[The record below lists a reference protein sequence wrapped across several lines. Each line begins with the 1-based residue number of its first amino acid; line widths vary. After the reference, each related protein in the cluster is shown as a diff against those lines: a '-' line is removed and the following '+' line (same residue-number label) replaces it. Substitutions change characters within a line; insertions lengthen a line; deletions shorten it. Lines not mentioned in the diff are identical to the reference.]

1 MLLFLIFSITA
12 TDILDKVDAIMNA
25 PKDREAKMVT
35 LVIDKNGREKKRE
48 TIMWQKGNKRLI
60 RFLTPAEDRGV
71 GFLSLTDEKM
81 YLYMP
86 AFNRIRRIASHI
98 KKNSFM
104 DTDFSYDDLS
114 SSSYKEKWS
123 SVIVS
128 QDDSTYTLKLTPK
141 KGTDTDYSCAIMI
154 VDKKNYLMKS
164 ISFYRGEK
172 LKKKMLMR
180 NYKKVGKYWIAQ
192 EMEMDNIEKNHRT
205 IMRMKEIKFDQGLSD
220 NIFTQRFLKRI

>member
-1 MLLFLIFSITA
+1 MFLLLVLSITA
-12 TDILDKVDAIMNA
+12 TDILDKIDATMNA

-48 TIMWQKGNKRLI
+48 TVMWQKGDKRLI
-60 RFLTPAEDRGV
+60 RFLSPAEDRGV
-71 GFLSLTDEKM
+71 GFLSLTNEKM

-114 SSSYKEKWS
+114 SSNYKEKWTAQ
-123 SVIVS
+123 ITA
-128 QDDSTYTLKLTPK
+128 QDDSIFTLKLLPQK
-141 KGTDTDYSCAIMI
+141 NNNTDYSYAIMI
-154 VDKKNYLMKS
+154 VKKGDFLLKQ
-164 ISFYRGEK
+164 IEFYKGEK
-172 LKKKMLMR
+172 LAKKMVMKG
-180 NYKKVGKYWIAQ
+180 YKKIGKYWSAA
-192 EMEMDNIEKNHRT
+192 EMEMVNVAKNHKT
-205 IMRMKEIKFDQGLSD
+205 IMKLRDVKFDQGLSN